1 MRFARAGANLALIA
15 RDAEALRDVKQEI
28 ESSGGTAAIFPLD
41 IADADAVI
49 DAADSIVMATGSI
62 DIWINDAMVTVFS
75 PVDAS

>member
-1 MRFARAGANLALIA
+1 
-15 RDAEALRDVKQEI
+15 LRDVKQEI